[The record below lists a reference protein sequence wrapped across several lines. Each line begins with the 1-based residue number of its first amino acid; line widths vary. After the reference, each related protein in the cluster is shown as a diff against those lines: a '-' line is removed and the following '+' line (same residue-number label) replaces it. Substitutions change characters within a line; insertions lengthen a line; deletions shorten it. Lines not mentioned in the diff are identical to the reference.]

1 MVFLYESDRA
11 NRVSSMSTFT
21 SSAGFFN
28 TAVPC
33 IGGDLS
39 IVTTP
44 ELSQKDQRFT
54 DWRIRSGTLP
64 PTYLA
69 WDQLRQSDVEIRFLP
84 WLQTNSTWE
93 DACAVQCDRIVKLR
107 YPIAVPVVEFGRSE
121 GVPRIVLESQS
132 CQRLSDF
139 LNNADRESFLEV
151 ALHILWTIHTACTQ
165 GLYHGALKAEGIKVV
180 SCDPVRIQCDFTDRF
195 LHERNSVL
203 PNAAEL
209 YESDLRDAI
218 LLVQQIVLQA
228 SESEDEDSKIPA
240 RPWAA
245 LKRLARE
252 EINTAE
258 LESSFDTWCKT
269 LGECVQ
275 DSKNPFRTEWVAP
288 IDRTLAVS
296 VRDEAPSK
304 HPDSSL
310 SQAEV
315 AEKSDSTCEVA
326 IALQQPIPGTRDE
339 ETDEK
344 TFISAV
350 DHPVSGTTT
359 IQRMLR
365 PGEMLGDYLLE
376 RLLGQGGMGMV
387 FQAKETRSGRTVAI
401 KVLLNQHGDNPHAI
415 RRFTKEARILASV
428 RNEYVTEL
436 IEVGQANG
444 FHFLAMEFVDGPT
457 LKTWLRDRKPV
468 AERESLQFIA
478 DLCKAL
484 SQAHAQQIVHR
495 DIKPDNILLASRSHS
510 VDPATRSM
518 DGWQIKLSDFGIA
531 RHIQQSA
538 SMEVT
543 RAGTMLGTPMYMAP
557 EQCKGQSEISPATDI
572 YAVGILLFEMLT
584 GDVPFRSDD
593 PMKTAAMQCFD
604 PVPDLQK
611 QNREISDRTC
621 QLVTRMLAKNP
632 RERFA
637 DATQLLLEIN
647 RLLSGEPSELEDH
660 PRLPEH
666 DSKKLWV
673 RTFEWTLQSKARD
686 LWPLVS
692 DTDRLNR
699 AVGLP
704 AVKYRT
710 EKDPIR
716 GLRKFGSFQLG
727 ALQVAWEE
735 HPFEWIEGKRMGV
748 LREFSSGPFKWF
760 MSSVELFP
768 LSSGGTRLV
777 HTVKI
782 EPRNTLGKIVSTIEA
797 GWKGGRALDRVYK
810 HIDEYLQSQTNSE
823 SAEDPFEEAP
833 VLSRARLKRL
843 EERTEQMR
851 RLGIDLDLCRM
862 LSDYIRFATPQ
873 AASKIR
879 PICLAKTLGVDPD
892 KMVDACIVAASVG
905 MLQLHW
911 DILCPSCKAPASSEP
926 LLSRIS
932 NHTNCEACDSDFQS
946 NLANTIEMV
955 FSVHPELRDVDS
967 GKYCI
972 GGPGNSP
979 HVIGQVR
986 LQPGERI
993 ELDLPMQT
1001 GHYLLRSTQSIE
1013 SQSIVVRSS
1022 HAPSQLEFS
1031 ISKLGKGGAIPNLRE
1046 GMVSVIIQ
1054 NDLDKQ
1060 QLIRIERTIGR
1071 DDIVTAAAASA
1082 MARFRKLFPDQVFQS
1097 DVPVTSED
1105 LTLVAIQIN
1114 NVESLYDRLGD
1125 TVAYRKALHFL
1136 SAVETLVSQY
1146 RGAIVKTVSEGV
1158 LASFQDCASAVRLAI
1173 RLQAEV
1179 ENGEQ
1184 LESLKVGIAIH
1195 RGRLLISSQNGRL
1208 DYFGSNARL
1217 VMQLASSHQSGVTM
1231 TESIFSDPMV
1241 QHLLRDSAIE
1251 TTLCERKVSGDRT
1264 ILLQEWSP
1272 DKSKT
1277 TLQSSIASGT

>member
-1 MVFLYESDRA
+1 MA
-11 NRVSSMSTFT
+11 TIT

-28 TAVPC
+28 TAVPFV
-33 IGGDLS
+33 GADLPS
-39 IVTTP
+39 ATAP
-44 ELSQKDQRFT
+44 LSGRTEDRYS
-54 DWRIRSGTLP
+54 DWRIRSGVVP

-69 WDQLRQSDVEIRFLP
+69 WDRQRLDDVEIRFMP
-84 WLQTNSTWE
+84 WLQTNPAWE
-93 DACAVQCDRIVKLR
+93 KACADQCDRISQLR
-107 YPIAVPVVEFGRSE
+107 DPIAIAVMEFGRSE
-121 GVPRIVLESQS
+121 GVPRLVLESNSNERLPEFLTHSDRQS
-132 CQRLSDF
+132 C
-139 LNNADRESFLEV
+139 LEV
-151 ALHILWTIHTACTQ
+151 ALRILWIVNTACTR
-165 GLYHGALKAEGIKVV
+165 GLYHGALKADGIRIV
-180 SCDPVRIQCDFTDRF
+180 SNDPLRIKCDFTERF
-195 LHERNSVL
+195 LKESSSVL
-203 PNAAEL
+203 PTASEL
-209 YESDLRDAI
+209 YESDLRDA
-218 LLVQQIVLQA
+218 LSLVQQIVLLC
-228 SESEDEDSKIPA
+228 SESSEIDSAIPA

-245 LKRLARE
+245 LKRFARE
-252 EINTAE
+252 DTRAVD
-258 LESSFDTWCKT
+258 LESSFDAWCKAI
-269 LGECVQ
+269 GECLP
-275 DSKNPFRTEWVAP
+275 DSRNPFHTEWVSP

-296 VRDEAPSK
+296 VHDGANYQQQEPSAPPS
-304 HPDSSL
+304 HN
-310 SQAEV
+310 AEQ
-315 AEKSDSTCEVA
+315 SDSTCEVSV
-326 IALQQPIPGTRDE
+326 ALGGVNSLDRDE
-339 ETDEK
+339 DTDEK
-344 TFISAV
+344 TFISAI
-350 DHPVSGTTT
+350 DHSPAGIESV
-359 IQRMLR
+359 QRVLR
-365 PGEMLGDYLLE
+365 PGEMLGSYRLE

-387 FQAKETRSGRTVAI
+387 FQATDTRDGRNVAI
-401 KVLLNQHGDNPHAI
+401 KVLLKQHGDNPHAI

-436 IEVGQANG
+436 IEVGQAVG
-444 FHFLAMEFVDGPT
+444 YHFLAMEFVDGPT
-457 LKTWLRDRKPV
+457 LKSWLRDKTPV
-468 AERESLQFIA
+468 PEREALQFIA

-495 DIKPDNILLASRSHS
+495 DIKPDNILLA
-510 VDPATRSM
+510 TRSQS
-518 DGWQIKLSDFGIA
+518 DHGSSKSLESWRIKLSDFGIA
-531 RHIQQSA
+531 RHIHQSA

-557 EQCKGQSEISPATDI
+557 EQCKGQSEIGPAADV
-572 YAVGILLFEMLT
+572 YAIGIMLFEMLT
-584 GDVPFRSDD
+584 GNVPFRSDD
-593 PMKTAAMQCFD
+593 PMKTAAMQCFE

-632 RERFA
+632 SERYA

-660 PRLPEH
+660 PRLPDH

-686 LWPLVS
+686 LWPMVS

-704 AVKYRT
+704 PVKYRT
-710 EKDPIR
+710 EKDPAR
-716 GLRKFGSFQLG
+716 GLRKFGSFQIG
-727 ALQVAWEE
+727 AMQVAWEE

-768 LSSGGTRLV
+768 LPSGGTRLV

-810 HIDEYLQSQTNSE
+810 HIDEYLQSQKSSE
-823 SAEDPFEEAP
+823 SAADPFEEAP
-833 VLSRARLKRL
+833 ALSRARLKRL
-843 EERTEQMR
+843 EKRTEQMR
-851 RLGIDLDLCRM
+851 QLGIDSDLCRM
-862 LSDYIRFATPQ
+862 VANYVRFATPQ

-892 KMVDACIVAASVG
+892 SMVDACVAAASVG

-911 DILCPSCKAPASSEP
+911 DILCPACKAPAASEP

-955 FSVHPELRDVDS
+955 FSVHPELRNIDS

-979 HVIGQVR
+979 HVISQVR
-986 LQPGERI
+986 LQAGERI
-993 ELDLPMQT
+993 ELDLSLQA
-1001 GHYLLRSTQSIE
+1001 GQYLLRSTQSIA
-1013 SQSIVVRSS
+1013 SQSISVRSS

-1031 ISKLGKGGAIPNLRE
+1031 VSKFGSGGSIPNLRE
-1046 GMVSVIIQ
+1046 GMVSVIIE

-1060 QLIRIERTIGR
+1060 QLVRIERTIGR

-1082 MARFRKLFPDQVFQS
+1082 MTRFRKLFPDQVFQS

-1125 TVAYRKALHFL
+1125 TDAYRTTLRFL
-1136 SAVETLVSQY
+1136 TATETQVSQH
-1146 RGAIVKTVSEGV
+1146 RGAIVKTLSEGV
-1158 LASFQDCASAVRLAI
+1158 LASFQDCASAVRMAI
-1173 RLQAEV
+1173 QLQAEIADV
-1179 ENGEQ
+1179 SNSQ
-1184 LESLKVGIAIH
+1184 SLDVGIAIH
-1195 RGRLLISSQNGRL
+1195 RGRLLISNQNGRL

-1217 VMQLASSHQSGVTM
+1217 VMQIASTIQSGIAM
-1231 TESIFSDPMV
+1231 TESIFSDPLV
-1241 QHLLRDSAIE
+1241 QHLRDDSSIE
-1251 TTLCERKVSGDRT
+1251 TSLCEGRVSGDRRM
-1264 ILLQEWSP
+1264 LLQMWSP
-1272 DKSKT
+1272 VPSNT
-1277 TLQSSIASGT
+1277 TLQASMSSDSRSF